1 MPKATTLL
9 SAMALVLF
17 GATAVFS
24 QADVSTAT
32 LKGTITDQS
41 GGRIADAVVVATD
54 TEHGTRRESTTDSL
68 GAYQIP
74 FLVPSGYSVRVEKPG
89 FETQLFKGIQLTVG
103 QIAVLDAA
111 LKVGTVSTEVAVN
124 TDAPLVEVEK
134 TQQAN
139 TINTLQV
146 QNLPNITRNF
156 FAPVYTLPGVSSSTA
171 PRAQGNG
178 AFNFGTS
185 GFSIGGSNGRSN
197 LITVDGGENEFGDG
211 EPRYLMSPEVVQEFQ
226 VNRNAFGAEFVGND
240 PKYLFGPFNLRGDR
254 NVPSTSPLGFTAA
267 GDPRRIQF
275 AVKLAF

>member
-1 MPKATTLL
+1 
-9 SAMALVLF
+9 MALVLF

-74 FLVPSGYSVRVEKPG
+74 FLVPSSYSVRVEKPG
-89 FETQLFKGIQLTVG
+89 FETQLFTGIQLTVG
-103 QIAVLDAA
+103 QIAVLNAA

-267 GDPRRIQF
+267 SDPRRIQF